1 MCGITG
7 MILGNKNRTKK
18 ELDNLINDFNNLTV
32 ACTIRGRHATGVYIV
47 NPDGIIT
54 TKMPLSA
61 EEAIDTHSWQE
72 VMAKVTND
80 TIAVIGHVRYA
91 THGDPIVN
99 ANNHPLINEN
109 IIGVHNGI
117 ITNYQDFKT
126 TDVEVDS
133 QAILDSLRVDAD
145 SMNNGKLST
154 EVIAETLKKLRG
166 RFAVVLADIRQTKN
180 VYLARDTNAPLVYSH
195 NCKDNVLWIASTG
208 EIMRSGGVHIGS
220 SKPKLLH
227 AESIA
232 RVSKDTVDT
241 FQNKE
246 MAFLKTYKWGARPTI
261 KEIVPIFTQLER
273 RGYGT
278 TTDF

>member
-7 MILGNKNRTKK
+7 MIFGNKNRTKK
-18 ELDNLINDFNNLTV
+18 ELDNLIDDFNNLTV

-61 EEAIDTHSWQE
+61 EEAIDTDSWQE

-80 TIAVIGHVRYA
+80 TIAVIGHVRWA

-99 ANNHPLINEN
+99 ENNHPLINQN

-117 ITNYQDFKT
+117 ISNYQEFKT

-166 RFAVVLADIRQTKN
+166 KFAVVLADIKQTKN
-180 VYLARDTNAPLVYSH
+180 VYLARDSKNPLVYSH

-227 AESIA
+227 AQSIA

-273 RGYGT
+273 KGVSYE
-278 TTDF
+278 